1 MKLRLNR
8 YLSLCGLASRRKAE
22 ILIESGEIIVNGVVE
37 KRLQRII
44 DSSKD
49 EVFYKNNKLIVQDFE
64 YYKMNKPRFFLT
76 TMAIEEKRKTVL
88 DLLPKVKTKLFPI
101 GRLDYDTEG
110 LLLFTNDGQMAHRI
124 SHPSFLI
131 QKTYLAHLK
140 GNISKTFFE
149 KMKKGANLS
158 DGFLLPEK
166 LDLLR
171 SNADESLI
179 KMEIHEGRN
188 HIVKNFFK
196 YFGRDVAKLKRI
208 SVGPIKLGEL
218 ESGKIIKLDYNELEE
233 LKSIVFK

>member
-22 ILIESGEIIVNGVVE
+22 SLIESGEILVNGQVE
-37 KRLQRII
+37 KRLQKVI
-44 DSSKD
+44 DTTKD
-49 EVFYKNNKLIVQDFE
+49 IVLYQKKRLTVQDFE

-76 TMAIEEKRKTVL
+76 TMAMDEKRDTVQ
-88 DLLPKVKTKLFPI
+88 DLLPNLDTKLFPI

-110 LLLFTNDGQMAHRI
+110 LLLFTNDGHLAHRI

-131 QKTYLAHLK
+131 QKTYLAYLK
-140 GNISKTFFE
+140 GSIGKTFFE

-166 LDLLR
+166 LILMN
-171 SNADESLI
+171 SNKLESLVRI
-179 KMEIHEGRN
+179 EIHEGRN

-196 YFGRDVAKLKRI
+196 YFGKDVTKLKRI

-218 ESGKIIKLDYNELEE
+218 EPGKVVKLDYNELEE
-233 LKSIVFK
+233 LKKITIK

>member
-22 ILIESGEIIVNGVVE
+22 ILVESGEIIVNGVVE

-166 LDLLR
+166 LDLLS
-171 SNADESLI
+171 SNAVESLI

>member
-22 ILIESGEIIVNGVVE
+22 ILIESGEIIVNGEVE

-101 GRLDYDTEG
+101 GRLDYVTEG

-166 LDLLR
+166 LDLLS

>member
-1 MKLRLNR
+1 MKLRLSR

-22 ILIESGEIIVNGVVE
+22 LLIESGDILVNGEVE
-37 KRLQRII
+37 KRLQKVI
-44 DSSKD
+44 DTNQDK
-49 EVFYKNNKLIVQDFE
+49 VFYQKKELVPQNYE

-76 TMAIEEKRKTVL
+76 TMANDEERKTVQG
-88 DLLPKVKTKLFPI
+88 LLPNIDVKLFPI

-131 QKTYLAHLK
+131 QKTYLVHLV
-140 GNISKTFFE
+140 GSISKSFFK
-149 KMKKGANLS
+149 KMMKGAGLK

-166 LDLLR
+166 LELLD
-171 SNADESLI
+171 SKNKESLVKI
-179 KMEIHEGRN
+179 EIHEGRN

-196 YFGRDVAKLKRI
+196 YFGKEVSKLKRI

-218 ESGKIIKLDYNELEE
+218 DSGKIVKLDYNELDA
-233 LKSIVFK
+233 LKKIIST

>member
-166 LDLLR
+166 LDLLS
-171 SNADESLI
+171 SNTDESLI

>member
-22 ILIESGEIIVNGVVE
+22 ILIESGEIIVNGEVE

-44 DSSKD
+44 DSTKD
-49 EVFYKNNKLIVQDFE
+49 EVFYKKNKLIVQDFE

-131 QKTYLAHLK
+131 QKTYLVHLK

-166 LDLLR
+166 LDLLS

-218 ESGKIIKLDYNELEE
+218 DSGKIIKLDYNELEE

>member
-1 MKLRLNR
+1 
-8 YLSLCGLASRRKAE
+8 
-22 ILIESGEIIVNGVVE
+22 
-37 KRLQRII
+37 
-44 DSSKD
+44 
-49 EVFYKNNKLIVQDFE
+49 
-64 YYKMNKPRFFLT
+64 MNKPRFFLT

-131 QKTYLAHLK
+131 QKTYLVHLK

-166 LDLLR
+166 LDLLS
-171 SNADESLI
+171 SNSDESLI

-218 ESGKIIKLDYNELEE
+218 DSGKIIKLDYNELEE

>member
-49 EVFYKNNKLIVQDFE
+49 EVFYKKNKLIVQDFE

-166 LDLLR
+166 LDPLS
-171 SNADESLI
+171 SNAGESLI

>member
-166 LDLLR
+166 LDLLS
-171 SNADESLI
+171 SNTDESLI

-218 ESGKIIKLDYNELEE
+218 DSGKIIKLDYNELEE

>member
-49 EVFYKNNKLIVQDFE
+49 EVFYKNNKLIVKDFE

-110 LLLFTNDGQMAHRI
+110 LLLFTNSGDLAHKLMHPSSRIIRTYNVSINRVMNKSEINKSLSGLDIGNIEVGRFHKIKYKERDNIYEVSLMTGKNREIRRIFNTLGFRVTMLHRI
-124 SHPSFLI
+124 KYGDVSLD
-131 QKTYLAHLK
+131 ALK
-140 GNISKTFFE
+140 
-149 KMKKGANLS
+149 
-158 DGFLLPEK
+158 P
-166 LDLLR
+166 
-171 SNADESLI
+171 
-179 KMEIHEGRN
+179 
-188 HIVKNFFK
+188 
-196 YFGRDVAKLKRI
+196 
-208 SVGPIKLGEL
+208 
-218 ESGKIIKLDYNELEE
+218 GKIRYIKSDTSNLFFY
-233 LKSIVFK
+233 

>member
-37 KRLQRII
+37 KRLQIII
-44 DSSKD
+44 DSTKD

-166 LDLLR
+166 LDLLS

-208 SVGPIKLGEL
+208 SLGPIKLGEL

>member
-1 MKLRLNR
+1 
-8 YLSLCGLASRRKAE
+8 
-22 ILIESGEIIVNGVVE
+22 
-37 KRLQRII
+37 
-44 DSSKD
+44 
-49 EVFYKNNKLIVQDFE
+49 
-64 YYKMNKPRFFLT
+64 
-76 TMAIEEKRKTVL
+76 MAIEEKRKTVL

-166 LDLLR
+166 LDLLS

>member
-22 ILIESGEIIVNGVVE
+22 LLIESGDILVNGEVE
-37 KRLQRII
+37 KRLQKVI
-44 DSSKD
+44 DTNQDK
-49 EVFYKNNKLIVQDFE
+49 VFYQKKELVPQNYE

-76 TMAIEEKRKTVL
+76 TMANDEERKTVQG
-88 DLLPKVKTKLFPI
+88 LLPNIDVKLFPI

-131 QKTYLAHLK
+131 QKTYLVHLV
-140 GNISKTFFE
+140 GSISKSFFK
-149 KMKKGANLS
+149 KMMKGAGLK

-166 LDLLR
+166 LELLD
-171 SNADESLI
+171 SKNKESLVKI
-179 KMEIHEGRN
+179 EIHEGRN

-196 YFGRDVAKLKRI
+196 YFGKEVSKLKRI

-218 ESGKIIKLDYNELEE
+218 DSGKIVKLDYNELEA
-233 LKSIVFK
+233 LKKIIST

>member
-166 LDLLR
+166 LDLL
-171 SNADESLI
+171 SSYADESLI

-208 SVGPIKLGEL
+208 SGGPIKLGEL

>member
-22 ILIESGEIIVNGVVE
+22 ILIESGEIIVNGEVE

-166 LDLLR
+166 LDLLS

-218 ESGKIIKLDYNELEE
+218 DSGKIIKLDYNELEE

>member
-8 YLSLCGLASRRKAE
+8 YLSLCGLACRRKAE
-22 ILIESGEIIVNGVVE
+22 LLIESGDILVNGEVE
-37 KRLQRII
+37 KRLQKVI
-44 DSSKD
+44 DTNQDK
-49 EVFYKNNKLIVQDFE
+49 VFYQKKELVPQNYE

-76 TMAIEEKRKTVL
+76 TMANDEERKTVQG
-88 DLLPKVKTKLFPI
+88 LLPNIDVKLFPI

-131 QKTYLAHLK
+131 QKTYLVHLV
-140 GNISKTFFE
+140 GSISKSFFK
-149 KMKKGANLS
+149 KMMKGAGLK

-166 LDLLR
+166 LELLD
-171 SNADESLI
+171 SKNKESLVKI
-179 KMEIHEGRN
+179 EIHEGRN

-196 YFGRDVAKLKRI
+196 YFGKEVSKLKRI

-218 ESGKIIKLDYNELEE
+218 DSGKIVKLDYNELDA
-233 LKSIVFK
+233 LKKIIST

>member
-22 ILIESGEIIVNGVVE
+22 SLIESGEILVNGQVE
-37 KRLQRII
+37 KRLQKVI
-44 DSSKD
+44 DTTKD
-49 EVFYKNNKLIVQDFE
+49 IVLYQKKRLTVQDFE

-76 TMAIEEKRKTVL
+76 TMAMDEKRDTVQ
-88 DLLPKVKTKLFPI
+88 DLLPNLDTKLFPI

-110 LLLFTNDGQMAHRI
+110 LLLFTNDGHLAHRI

-131 QKTYLAHLK
+131 QKTYLAYLK
-140 GNISKTFFE
+140 GSIGKTFFE

-166 LDLLR
+166 LILMN
-171 SNADESLI
+171 SNKLESLVRI
-179 KMEIHEGRN
+179 EIHEGRN

-196 YFGRDVAKLKRI
+196 YFGKDVTKLKRI

-218 ESGKIIKLDYNELEE
+218 EPGKVVKLDYNELEE
-233 LKSIVFK
+233 LKKIAIK

>member
-64 YYKMNKPRFFLT
+64 YYKMNKPRFF
-76 TMAIEEKRKTVL
+76 
-88 DLLPKVKTKLFPI
+88 LLPKVKTKLFPI

-166 LDLLR
+166 LDLLS

>member
-166 LDLLR
+166 LDLLS

-218 ESGKIIKLDYNELEE
+218 ESGEIIKLDYNELEE